1 MTDPYA
7 MIRAHHLELSAEL
20 TRRAD
25 VLSRVVTAGRPH
37 AAAVNGFLAYLSGE
51 VLPHAAAEEKT
62 FYPAAMARADL
73 AGMAGE
79 MLGEHATLAA
89 AWRRLALVT
98 DGAEAAGQAQQV
110 ARFFAEHAAREND
123 VLLPALASTGVL
135 RPGL

>member
-1 MTDPYA
+1 
-7 MIRAHHLELSAEL
+7 
-20 TRRAD
+20 
-25 VLSRVVTAGRPH
+25 VLSRVVAAGRPH

-73 AGMAGE
+73 AAMAGE
-79 MLGEHATLAA
+79 MLGEHAMLAA
-89 AWRRLALVT
+89 AWRLALVT

-110 ARFFAEHAAREND
+110 ARFFADHAPREND
-123 VLLPALASTGVL
+123 VLLPALASTGIL